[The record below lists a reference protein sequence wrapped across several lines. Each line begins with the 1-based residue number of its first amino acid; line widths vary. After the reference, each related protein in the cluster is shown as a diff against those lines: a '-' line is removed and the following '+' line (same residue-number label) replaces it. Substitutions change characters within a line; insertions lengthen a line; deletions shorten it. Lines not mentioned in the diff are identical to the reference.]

1 MSCVLDAIF
10 QAYEPFVPQEWINK
24 HEDLVYHV
32 MLGADKFSLE
42 FLLDTLN
49 ISSEHDLLAMA
60 DWVETAMYMWRC
72 KVSGNSNKL
81 SWNKIKELAADG
93 DDKEVMLANKAMDL
107 LLYIDY
113 ILSWMHN

>member
-1 MSCVLDAIF
+1 
-10 QAYEPFVPQEWINK
+10 
-24 HEDLVYHV
+24 
-32 MLGADKFSLE
+32 MLGANKFSLK

-60 DWVETAMYMWRC
+60 DRVETVVYVWRH
-72 KVSGNSNKL
+72 KVSGSSNKL
-81 SWNKIKELAADG
+81 PWNKIKELAADD

-113 ILSWMHN
+113 ILSWIHN